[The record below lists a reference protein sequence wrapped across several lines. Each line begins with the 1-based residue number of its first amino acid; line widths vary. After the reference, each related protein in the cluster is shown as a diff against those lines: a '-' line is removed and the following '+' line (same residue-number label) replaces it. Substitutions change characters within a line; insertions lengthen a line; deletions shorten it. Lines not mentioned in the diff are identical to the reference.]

1 MSIRLPLGVGMVGN
15 PLPKIH
21 KDAIMAGV
29 ISFGVDVMLQ
39 KMTRKSIEFNRTS
52 RLVSFSVLSTYPQ
65 VKYFN
70 ALDSIFLKQTLNS
83 AIKKTI
89 VNQIFFAPI
98 NISCAIAWD
107 LYFDSKPEKI
117 IPKLKTSIIP
127 SLAEGSLYWIPVNI
141 VAFSM
146 IPAYHRIVFFK
157 MCGIP
162 YKFIFA
168 SRIFK
173 K

>member
-1 MSIRLPLGVGMVGN
+1 MSIRLPLGVVGK

-21 KDAIMAGV
+21 KDAIMAGA
-29 ISFGVDVMLQ
+29 ISFGVDIVLQ
-39 KMTRKSIEFNRTS
+39 KMTRKTIDFNRTS

-70 ALDSIFLKQTLNS
+70 ALDSIFVKQTLNS

-107 LYFDSKPEKI
+107 LYFESKPEKI

-146 IPAYHRIVFFK
+146 IPAYHRIIFFK
-157 MCGIP
+157 ICGIP

-168 SRIFK
+168 NRIFK

>member
-1 MSIRLPLGVGMVGN
+1 MSFGLPFRVGMVGK

-21 KDAIMAGV
+21 KDAIMSGA
-29 ISFGVDVMLQ
+29 ISFSVDIILQ
-39 KMTRKSIEFNRTS
+39 KMTRKSIDFNRTS

-70 ALDSIFLKQTLNS
+70 ALDSIFLNQTLHS

-89 VNQIFFAPI
+89 VNQILFAPV
-98 NISCAIAWD
+98 NISCAIAWN
-107 LYFDSKPEKI
+107 LYFESKPEII
-117 IPKLKTSIIP
+117 IPKLKTSIMP
-127 SLAEGSLYWIPVNI
+127 SLTEGSLYWIPMNI
-141 VAFSM
+141 IAFTM
-146 IPAYHRIVFFK
+146 IPAYHRIIFFK

-168 SRIFK
+168 SRVFNK
-173 K
+173 